1 MKSSSIISL
10 ICDQGFLP
18 LFYDQ
23 DKAVSIS
30 VVDIL
35 YQCGIRTIEYTN
47 RGEHA
52 LSNFKAISRERL
64 IRWPGMVLGIG
75 TIKSKSDAISFL
87 DAGAD
92 YIISPA
98 MITEVGEM
106 ALNSG
111 TLWIPGCMT
120 PTEISL
126 ADNAGAKM
134 VKIFPGNILGPG
146 FITAVKDIFPDM
158 LFMPT
163 GGVELQEKNLRE
175 WFAAGVCAVGI
186 GSKMISKELLA
197 DRNFNEIGS
206 LANNAIELLK
216 IVRYH

>member
-1 MKSSSIISL
+1 MNSNSIINL

-23 DKAVSIS
+23 DEEVSIS

-35 YQCGIRTIEYTN
+35 YKCGIRTIEYTN

-52 LSNFKAISRERL
+52 LNNFKALSRERSF
-64 IRWPGMVLGIG
+64 RWPGMILGIG
-75 TIKSKSDAISFL
+75 TIKSKSEAMNFL

-120 PTEISL
+120 PTEILL
-126 ADNAGAKM
+126 AENAGAKM

-146 FITAVKDIFPDM
+146 FITAVKDIFPDL

-197 DRNFNEIGS
+197 DRNFSEIGS
-206 LANNAIELLK
+206 LANKAIELLK
-216 IVRYH
+216 IVR

>member
-1 MKSSSIISL
+1 MKSNSIINL

-18 LFYDQ
+18 LFYDKDQ
-23 DKAVSIS
+23 EVSIS

-35 YQCGIRTIEYTN
+35 YKCGIRTIEYTN

-52 LSNFKAISRERL
+52 LNNFKALSRERS
-64 IRWPGMVLGIG
+64 IRWPGMILGIG
-75 TIKSKSDAISFL
+75 TIKSKSEALNFL

-98 MITEVGEM
+98 MIPEVGEM

-120 PTEISL
+120 PTEILL
-126 ADNAGAKM
+126 AENAGAKM

-146 FITAVKDIFPDM
+146 FIAVVKDIFPDL

-206 LANNAIELLK
+206 LANKAIELLK
-216 IVRYH
+216 IVR